1 MVLVGAPLKNGVNCS
16 HQVQSEVLIFPKGR
30 NSLGNLTFVLNC
42 RKFFREIYWIEHLE
56 ADAPQALQIGISS
69 SLTYLRN
76 RLVQKLR
83 SYTADRIIAVSEK
96 VGNRLIQ
103 DCGYSPNKVI
113 VIQNGVPWQEYI
125 RDEQRGTVFRR
136 HHSILEDAF
145 VFGMMT
151 RLLRGEGGRSCHSCI
166 EAHHFTSGLPKTY
179 VSSLPAQAP
188 VKDVLQCT
196 NGKIDPLLL

>member
-1 MVLVGAPLKNGVNCS
+1 MNGVS
-16 HQVQSEVLIFPKGR
+16 WGATKKWGELLHQVQSEVLIFPKGR

-96 VGNRLIQ
+96 VGNRL
-103 DCGYSPNKVI
+103 YKTVA
-113 VIQNGVPWQEYI
+113 I
-125 RDEQRGTVFRR
+125 RR
-136 HHSILEDAF
+136 IK
-145 VFGMMT
+145 
-151 RLLRGEGGRSCHSCI
+151 LL
-166 EAHHFTSGLPKTY
+166 
-179 VSSLPAQAP
+179 
-188 VKDVLQCT
+188 
-196 NGKIDPLLL
+196 